1 MNVKNKIVAIL
12 SWVANVPTENIDE
25 LTNLQDDLS
34 LDSMDRM
41 LLVVKMERLFG
52 VELQNE
58 QIEGLYTVEDA
69 TRCIEQQLMLKHAT
83 V

>member
-58 QIEGLYTVEDA
+58 QIERLHTVEDA
-69 TRCIEQQLMLKHAT
+69 THCIEQQLMLKQAA

>member
-1 MNVKNKIVAIL
+1 MTVKNKIVAIL
-12 SWVANVPTENIDE
+12 SWVANVPTDHIDE

-34 LDSMDRM
+34 LDSIDRM

-58 QIEGLYTVEDA
+58 QIETLRTVEDA
-69 TRCIEQQLMLKHAT
+69 TRFIEQQLVMKHT
-83 V
+83 SV